1 MANPTTLLWHDY
13 ETTGADPRRD
23 RPLQFACLRTSV
35 DLEPLGPTQVYWCQP
50 PVDALVSPRAT
61 LTTGLAPDDCAARGD
76 TEARFADQVHEVLAE
91 PGTCAVGYNSLR
103 FDDEVTRHLLYRNFH
118 DPYAREWRNDNSRWD
133 LIDLAR
139 MAAALRPDGIAW
151 PVVDGRTSFR
161 LQDLA
166 AANRLIAEAAHDAAS
181 DVHTTLA
188 LGRLL
193 RDRQRRLWDWYW
205 TLRRKQAVQP
215 LLDWRLRA
223 PVLHV
228 SSRYPAARRHV
239 AIIAPLAVHPE
250 RPNEIIVCDLV
261 EPVDELLAL
270 DADEIADRVFT
281 ARADLPEDVTRIALR
296 TVHINRCP
304 ALAPLATLRADDARR
319 LGIDVEACLERASR
333 IAVDTGLADKV
344 RSVYARAGALPT
356 APDVDAALYA
366 GFLPDADRGLLEAM
380 RTSPPQ
386 RLATI
391 GERFGDRRYRELAF
405 RFRARN
411 FPQSLDVDEVERWHA
426 HCHKRLIDGDAGAG
440 AAWRSWRAE
449 LAACRSERTGDGP
462 ALALLDR
469 LEAWT
474 LRCLAQAGGSP
485 PDAPSA

>member
-1 MANPTTLLWHDY
+1 MATPTLLWHDY

-35 DLEPLGPTQVYWCQP
+35 DLEPLGPTQVHWCRP
-50 PVDALVSPRAT
+50 PIDALVSPRAT
-61 LTTGLAPDDCAARGD
+61 LTTGLAPDDCAARGES
-76 TEARFADQVHEVLAE
+76 EADFADHVHEVLAE

-151 PVVDGRTSFR
+151 PEVDGRTSFR

-166 AANRLIAEAAHDAAS
+166 AANGLVAESAHDAAS

-261 EPVDELLAL
+261 EAVDDLLEL
-270 DADEIADRVFT
+270 DADAIADRVFT

-304 ALAPLATLRADDARR
+304 ALAPLSTLRADDAKR
-319 LGIDVEACLERASR
+319 LGIDVDACLARASR
-333 IAVDTGLADKV
+333 IAVDVGLADKV
-344 RSVYARAGALPT
+344 RAVYARGAATP
-356 APDVDAALYA
+356 AAQDADAALYA
-366 GFLPDADRGLLEAM
+366 GFLPDADRGLLQAM
-380 RTSPPQ
+380 RTSPASK
-386 RLATI
+386 LAAI
-391 GERFGDRRYRELAF
+391 GERFSDPRYREIAF
-405 RFRARN
+405 RYRARN
-411 FPQSLDVDEVERWHA
+411 HVHTLDADEAERWKA
-426 HCHKRLIDGDAGAG
+426 HCRNRLIDGDAGEG
-440 AAWRSWRAE
+440 AAWRAWRAE
-449 LAACRSERTGDGP
+449 LAACRTERAGDGP
-462 ALALLDR
+462 KLALLDR
-469 LEAWT
+469 LEDWT
-474 LRCLAQAGGSP
+474 RRCLAQAGATP
-485 PDAPSA
+485 PYDPAD